1 MNISKRLTKGELN
14 TMIKRPKP
22 KTDGHIGKVIRE
34 HRTKKGLTQTE
45 LAKLIGTDQ
54 RSLSKWESGIY
65 DPTATFLL
73 KLIKTLDIDI
83 SALL

>member
-1 MNISKRLTKGELN
+1 MT
-14 TMIKRPKP
+14 KRPKP
-22 KTDGHIGKVIRE
+22 KADGRIGKVIRE
-34 HRTKKGLTQTE
+34 HRRKKALQTE
-45 LAKLIGTDQ
+45 LAELIGTDQ

>member
-1 MNISKRLTKGELN
+1 MT
-14 TMIKRPKP
+14 KRPKP
-22 KTDGHIGKVIRE
+22 KADGRIGKVIRE
-34 HRTKKGLTQTE
+34 HRRKKGLTQTE
-45 LAKLIGTDQ
+45 LAELIGTDQ
-54 RSLSKWESGIY
+54 RSLSKWKSGLY